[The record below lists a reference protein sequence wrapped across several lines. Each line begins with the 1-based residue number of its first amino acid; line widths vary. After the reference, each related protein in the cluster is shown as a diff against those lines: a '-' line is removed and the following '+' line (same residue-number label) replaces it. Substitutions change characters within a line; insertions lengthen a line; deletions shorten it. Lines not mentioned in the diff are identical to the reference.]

1 MGFVCVRA
9 GEDVLVL
16 AGLRQT
22 AAGQYLR
29 ELRRMDVRWVRGAD
43 GSERDTLFIR
53 ALNCQHSTPET

>member
-1 MGFVCVRA
+1 MLA
-9 GEDVLVL
+9 L